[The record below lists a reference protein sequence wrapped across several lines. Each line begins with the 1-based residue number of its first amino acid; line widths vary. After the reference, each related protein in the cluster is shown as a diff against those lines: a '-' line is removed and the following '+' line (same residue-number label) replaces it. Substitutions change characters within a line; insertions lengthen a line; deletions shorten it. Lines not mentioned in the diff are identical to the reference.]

1 MARNDDENNYSE
13 SDPTQYANYGGAGG
27 EAYSE
32 YDSAAYST
40 GPTGYG
46 QAPLPPR
53 KPWHQKP
60 AVLVALG
67 VLSATILALLVF
79 AVVKFVGSDSSK
91 PTPAG
96 TTATSSAT
104 SSAESAAP
112 TTTVAP
118 SEPSTTQS
126 AAPAPAPTT
135 QTVTVSPTEAP
146 TTTVAPA
153 TTTTTV
159 APVTTTTV
167 APTPST
173 TTSISTSVT
182 TVTETTT
189 QRWLPPILRPT
200 TPTLYQPPGQ

>member
-1 MARNDDENNYSE
+1 MARNDDYSE
-13 SDPTQYANYGGAGG
+13 SDPTQYANYGGTGG

-32 YDSAAYST
+32 YDSPAYST

-46 QAPLPPR
+46 QTPPPPR
-53 KPWHQKP
+53 RPWHQKP

-67 VLSATILALLVF
+67 VLSAAILALLVF
-79 AVVKFVGSDSSK
+79 AVVKFVGSDSS
-91 PTPAG
+91 TPAG
-96 TTATSSAT
+96 TTSTSSVTTSSAAPAPAT
-104 SSAESAAP
+104 TES
-112 TTTVAP
+112 P

-135 QTVTVSPTEAP
+135 QTVTVSPTETP
-146 TTTVAPA
+146 TTTVAP
-153 TTTTTV
+153 TTTTTA

-189 QRWLPPILRPT
+189 KRLWPT
-200 TPTLYQPPGQ
+200 IPTFAPPTLYQPPGQ